1 MASDTTPA
9 RGRRTTIIVIVA
21 AVLALA
27 AAYVATAF
35 FASNGMPRHTQVA
48 GIDVGGLSE
57 AEAKRTLDE
66 QLAPRAEKP
75 IEITAED
82 NSAKIDPADAG
93 IVLDTQA
100 TVNRGAGFTLN
111 PVRIYE
117 RLFDDNVIDPV
128 ITVDESKKSVI
139 EEVGS
144 EMSTEPVDATLAYD
158 EDGKPKVTDSSDGT
172 IVTADA
178 IRETIDASW
187 LREDPPLAVT
197 AQKKEADITTAEAE
211 KARTDIAEPAISDD
225 VMVTADP
232 GDHEDVTGGTIT
244 VSPETVSQTLEFE
257 PKDSDLT
264 PVFDAKRLKRL
275 ALAES
280 PQVGQEMKNASY
292 EIVDGKPK
300 VVPSEKGIS
309 VDEKEFADA
318 VLPALTSDDRTAEVT
333 LTETDPEFSTEDA
346 EKADVDTVI
355 AKFAT
360 PYNSEPN
367 RDTNLRVAS
376 KKVSGTVLLPGEQFS
391 LNETLGKR
399 TAANGYKPAGVI
411 SEGQMKTDFGGGVSQ
426 VSTTLFNAAFFAGLD
441 LDEHRA
447 HSRYISRYPEGRET
461 TLDWTSIDLKFTN
474 NTDKPMVLDMYLKG
488 GEVHARVF
496 GVKTVDVEADASS
509 RFAFTSPST
518 VTESGP
524 SCSPQSPREGWSIT
538 IYRTIK
544 DHSTGKVVKKDDFT
558 TVYRPVN
565 RVQCRTGD

>member
-48 GIDVGGLSE
+48 GIDVGGMSE

-66 QLAPRAEKP
+66 QLAPRAEEP

-225 VMVTADP
+225 VTVTADP
-232 GDHEDVTGGTIT
+232 GDHEDVQGGTLT

-300 VVPSEKGIS
+300 VVPSEKGTS

-509 RFAFTSPST
+509 RFAFTSSST

-544 DHSTGKVVKKDDFT
+544 DHSTGKVLKKDDFT

-565 RVQCRTGD
+565 RVQCKTDS

>member
-48 GIDVGGLSE
+48 GIDVGGMSE

-66 QLAPRAEKP
+66 QLAPRAEEP

-225 VMVTADP
+225 VTVTADP
-232 GDHEDVTGGTIT
+232 GDHEDVQGGTLT
-244 VSPETVSQTLEFE
+244 VSPETVSQTLAFE

-376 KKVSGTVLLPGEQFS
+376 KKVSGSVLLPGEQFS

-509 RFAFTSPST
+509 RFAFTSSST

-565 RVQCRTGD
+565 RVQCKTDS